1 MSVQQTVHLR
11 WYVPPARL
19 QAPLTLRSAGR
30 QEGPEP
36 GQAPGWEG
44 QTLAGPYLP
53 LLEIL
58 PGQWALGPVSDGPWQ
73 EQHPPAAQEAG
84 GAGERRLPAP
94 LASLPY
100 LHAPWL
106 SAGAQHSQR
115 APAAG
120 QLLPRP
126 ASPAP
131 DPSSRPCTAG
141 RGEAAPFPHVI
152 YLQQQQPPPQQA
164 QQQYSSQ
171 DGPPPSMDH
180 VLLLPRDGSP
190 PRDPAARA
198 AQRSASRERPLA
210 VPPQQM
216 DPGSLAV
223 AREQYAAEVYRIQAK
238 RAREIMEAGGLA

>member
-1 MSVQQTVHLR
+1 M
-11 WYVPPARL
+11 ARAPL
-19 QAPLTLRSAGR
+19 PCSQAPLTLRSAGR
-30 QEGPEP
+30 QEGAEG

-44 QTLAGPYLP
+44 ALAGPYLP

-58 PGQWALGPVSDGPWQ
+58 PGQWALGPATDGPWQ
-73 EQHPPAAQEAG
+73 EQCPPAAQEAG
-84 GAGERRLPAP
+84 GGERRLPP
-94 LASLPY
+94 PPPGSLPY

-106 SAGAQHSQR
+106 SAAGAQQ
-115 APAAG
+115 APAAA
-120 QLLPRP
+120 QFLPRP

-131 DPSSRPCTAG
+131 DPLSRPRTAAG
-141 RGEAAPFPHVI
+141 PGEAAPFPQVI
-152 YLQQQQPPPQQA
+152 YLQQQP

-171 DGPPPSMDH
+171 DGPPPSLAH
-180 VLLLPRDGSP
+180 LLLPRDASP

-223 AREQYAAEVYRIQAK
+223 AREQYAEEVYRIQAK
-238 RAREIMEAGGLA
+238 RAREIMESGGLA